1 MADKDQK
8 GSFGIASLPWPSA
21 GDQLFAEG
29 PEWWYK
35 ALLHLTGDE
44 WTEYIGGYRRAADM
58 LTNNVR
64 QSRFDH
70 DWLVYPLVL
79 CWRQYLELRLKHLIM
94 ECQRLL
100 DENIELYRTH
110 DLSILWR
117 ECRPLLERTT
127 DEDISSDL
135 DNVGS
140 MIMELQNVDPTSD
153 GFRYPVDRTSQPTLV
168 GLNSIDLSHFSDSM
182 TKVANVLDAAAEA
195 IAVSNEYKDEMSS
208 EYGPEI

>member
-1 MADKDQK
+1 MTDNDQRDPLD
-8 GSFGIASLPWPSA
+8 IATLPWPAA

-44 WTEYIGGYRRAADM
+44 WTEYIGGYRRAADV

-64 QSRFDH
+64 QTRFDH

-110 DLSILWR
+110 NLSILWR

-168 GLNSIDLSHFSDSM
+168 GLNSMDLSHFSDSM

-208 EYGPEI
+208 EYGPES